1 MWSTIALGR
10 SWHLLALVTKQPF
23 VEDGVLFEVFAC
35 AGGVVLHV
43 RILEAVGLGMTRLMM
58 TVLFS
63 AFHVRE

>member
-43 RILEAVGLGMTRLMM
+43 RILEAVGLGMT
-58 TVLFS
+58 
-63 AFHVRE
+63 